1 MLLLRY
7 FVEQSSMTYNAPTC
21 RLVLS
26 DWICCHSCWAACQWF
41 VCCWLHLSWRNH
53 PGAITCLKRDP
64 TVFFSLFHSEQ
75 RKSGGWGWMRHEGL
89 ICMRAAKFKSHTR
102 KSSTAMQMRG
112 KSNSNGLKVREG
124 SKRWQHRCVFAYEKT
139 GTVSSFRHTVVCP
152 RPRAEG
158 LSSFTTTVTAV
169 CWGKDKPWH
178 QNSGSSSEDN
188 TSLCGRRAKAWPGW
202 TEASLSGPAGHSSC
216 LNLCLYP
223 CHTHTISI
231 QHESWHS
238 IRTKGQHIYVK
249 SLYPCV
255 SLPLC
260 VCVCASLSVPT
271 SSPGTQRWRRSGRRA
286 PEKET

>member
-1 MLLLRY
+1 MR
-7 FVEQSSMTYNAPTC
+7 Q
-21 RLVLS
+21 
-26 DWICCHSCWAACQWF
+26 
-41 VCCWLHLSWRNH
+41 
-53 PGAITCLKRDP
+53 
-64 TVFFSLFHSEQ
+64 
-75 RKSGGWGWMRHEGL
+75 KSL
-89 ICMRAAKFKSHTR
+89 ICMWAAKFKSHTR

-112 KSNSNGLKVREG
+112 KSNS
-124 SKRWQHRCVFAYEKT
+124 KRAQGKGGVKKMTIQVCFCLWKT
-139 GTVSSFRHTVVCP
+139 WDYLIIHAHSCLCCWLQ
-152 RPRAEG
+152 AEG

-202 TEASLSGPAGHSSC
+202 TEAPLSGPAGHSSC
-216 LNLCLYP
+216 LNLCLYL

-238 IRTKGQHIYVK
+238 IRTKGRHIYVK

-260 VCVCASLSVPT
+260 VCVCQSVHAHFKLRNA
-271 SSPGTQRWRRSGRRA
+271 GMEA
-286 PEKET
+286 E